1 MAKLILKWR
10 YFKSGATQRG
20 ERYVK
25 YIATREGVEKCD
37 ESWKYEPPSREQKR
51 VIKSILED
59 FPQAKDCFEYQDY
72 INAPTK
78 ATASEFISRA
88 IEDHMDVVGKK
99 ENYVKYIARRP
110 RVEREGSHGLF
121 TQSDQAINLSEVAQ
135 TVAQHEG
142 RVFTMIVSLRRED
155 AERLGYDRAKAW
167 RDMLRSQAPAIAKEM
182 KISLKD
188 LRWYAAFHNEGS
200 HPHIH
205 LVAYSVGD
213 DPYMTKQGLNNLKAA
228 FGRVIFKNDL
238 YETYTQQTEYRDDLR
253 EEARDQIQKMVADI
267 NSGMIQNETVER
279 LLRELAKELQGY
291 KGKRV
296 YGYLPKHARN
306 LINAIIDEMEKDP
319 RIAELYDLWYQ
330 QKENITAIYQET
342 PPPRVPLSK
351 NKEFH
356 PIRNAILKEVFFLT
370 EPIIRTEPLDLFGT
384 HDSDSGDTPS
394 DPQPQSSSSSQT
406 QSDHNEDDE
415 NKRTDQNKRYASNT
429 MLALSAAR
437 LFARLSQ
444 MIQDKSRRNGS
455 SGGTTDKKLRQKI
468 NQKKQDQGQKLGG

>member
-10 YFKSGATQRG
+10 YFKSGTPRHG
-20 ERYVK
+20 EHYVK

-37 ESWKYEPPSREQKR
+37 ESWKYEPPTDQQLRL
-51 VIKSILED
+51 IKDILKD
-59 FPQAKDCFEYQDY
+59 FPQSKDCFEYQDY
-72 INAPTK
+72 TNTPTK
-78 ATASEFISRA
+78 ASASEFISRA
-88 IEDHMDVVGKK
+88 LEDHMDMIGKK
-99 ENYVKYIARRP
+99 ENYVAYIARRP

-121 TQSDQAINLSEVAQ
+121 TQTDQSINLSEVAR

-142 RVFTMIVSLRRED
+142 NVFTMVVSLRRED
-155 AERLGYDRAKAW
+155 AERLGYDHAKAW

-182 KISLKD
+182 KIPLKD
-188 LRWYAAFHNEGS
+188 LRWYAAFHNEGY

-238 YETYTQQTEYRDDLR
+238 YETYAHQTEYRDNLR
-253 EEARDQIQKMVADI
+253 DEARDHIQQLVADLNGGI
-267 NSGMIQNETVER
+267 VGNETVER

-319 RIAELYDLWYQ
+319 RIAELYNLWYQ
-330 QKENITAIYQET
+330 QKENITGIYQDT

-356 PIRNAILKEVFFLT
+356 PIRNAVLKEAFFLSK
-370 EPIIRTEPLDLFGT
+370 PQVRTDPLDLFST
-384 HDSDSGDTPS
+384 PDTDSEDAPS
-394 DPQPQSSSSSQT
+394 DTATTSSSQPQSNH
-406 QSDHNEDDE
+406 DEDEENE
-415 NKRTDQNKRYASNT
+415 RTDQNKRYASNT

-444 MIQDKSRRNGS
+444 MIQDKSRRDGS
-455 SGGTTDKKLRQKI
+455 SGRTTDKKLRQKI